1 MPDDD
6 LPPLTEELGKAVIQT
21 ELHGESLYKHD
32 EAPGGEKES
41 TSGDGQTVAGVEPTD
56 AMQRS
61 DAQRHNFSLVCDR
74 VYPYSWSC
82 AALLIECLYLKYL
95 CTLAVA
101 VVQYFLL
108 HRP

>member
-56 AMQRS
+56 AIQRS
-61 DAQRHNFSLVCDR
+61 DAQRHNFSLVCGR
-74 VYPYSWSC
+74 V
-82 AALLIECLYLKYL
+82 IH
-95 CTLAVA
+95 TRG
-101 VVQYFLL
+101 VVQHCSLSASTLNIFVLSQSQ
-108 HRP
+108 